1 MEYNIQVMFIYVSD
15 LFIFQLF
22 STNRIMFPQ
31 IVNGSYAT
39 KY

>member
-1 MEYNIQVMFIYVSD
+1 MEYNTQVMFIYVSV
-15 LFIFQLF
+15 LFIFKLL

-31 IVNGSYAT
+31 INRGSYAT